1 MGKSGNKVK
10 RCVAIGCSYTA
21 HPRDGK
27 AIFHFPND
35 AELQY
40 EWLQYVGDEE
50 LYNNTVTF
58 NNKNRFLCPGH
69 FNDKCFWDKR
79 KHNLKRRSVPTIFLN
94 EPLSS
99 ERISQLLSQ
108 QTCQQSSCHV
118 AVEHAA
124 PVTPEKGEKR
134 SHPDDDEDM
143 LFLQPDP
150 KMLCTEPP
158 PTPSTPRRPMESL
171 GARERA
177 RPSRSRMSRSEI
189 ARMSGVSKITE
200 DADKVAKTA
209 LQYRQMA
216 KKLQVTLIKST
227 KKSTRYRKLF
237 NSKTLKLVEELSI
250 SATTRLIVKEALK
263 LIDSSR
269 DTLLC
274 PDIVSKL
281 APKDRHCVL
290 LFDEIFLR
298 GHLRY
303 VSSLKMVHGFEDYG
317 PDGRTHLIADH
328 ALGFMV
334 QGLNAH
340 WVLPIAFYLVS
351 KTCPSTILKKCIK
364 SVIRSL
370 RDIGLTVVASVSDQG
385 PTNRST
391 IRELKEEC
399 GDSVFYCVDQSR
411 VYHVWDVPHLM
422 KSVRNNLLTSN
433 LIFGSGKLAKWRD
446 VIDYYNLDNSL
457 CKMSVLTRKHVD
469 PKGRDKMRVSLA
481 SQALGSRTAN
491 GMEYTHRVTNGEKLP
506 SCMDTVEFIRLID
519 FYFDICNGPRASK
532 FEPQKST
539 RCDVT
544 ADSLHLQEWH
554 TMRNNMKN
562 WIFVRKKNGSRH
574 VPPCVTG
581 WLENAVTLKCLWIKL
596 QNLCF
601 KTLRLRSLNQDA
613 LENFFGLIRQC
624 GGSSSDLTCE
634 QFVGALKTCLI
645 SRYTSQ
651 IRGKNCQDDESVF
664 LSDLKLLIQNGS
676 AAAATSSSSALLRG
690 DVPTRLTP
698 VAVNNP
704 LHRMSASNLWLSTLA
719 ELTTISQCKDCRN
732 LLSTNQRTL
741 ESSCSSSI
749 MDKYPSS
756 LLITLFL
763 KTQSVFE
770 RKWRSLLF
778 KSDVFS
784 VVRKMSQE
792 SANWSSVFCA
802 AHQLGDAPDLLLE
815 KVAQH
820 LVQLKIKQC
829 NASIKAGV
837 ARYSRQAC
845 SSKNSDG
852 LHPEEEELELVE
864 EEALLL
870 ADEADSGCDRRTP
883 SRTGNAPLQ
892 TPVRMQTPLRTPN
905 RPQCSTPATPAVTP
919 KATPV
924 ATPIGTPVATPVATP
939 QIPLTPRQQ
948 ARQKVL
954 SSWEAPGSND
964 EDKIKQLFL
973 SGEIDK
979 LKVPDLKNYLK
990 LKKLKVSGLKEELKT
1005 RLKESVGL

>member
-1 MGKSGNKVK
+1 MQS
-10 RCVAIGCSYTA
+10 
-21 HPRDGK
+21 
-27 AIFHFPND
+27 
-35 AELQY
+35 
-40 EWLQYVGDEE
+40 
-50 LYNNTVTF
+50 
-58 NNKNRFLCPGH
+58 
-69 FNDKCFWDKR
+69 
-79 KHNLKRRSVPTIFLN
+79 
-94 EPLSS
+94 
-99 ERISQLLSQ
+99 
-108 QTCQQSSCHV
+108 CQQSSCHV

-200 DADKVAKTA
+200 DVDKVAKTA

-250 SATTRLIVKEALK
+250 SATTRLIVKGELRNFKKNPNGRNWTLDDKIFWLSFFKRSPKAYRFLQRYITLPSESCLK
-263 LIDSSR
+263 V
-269 DTLLC
+269 LLSQISVKPGIIAPC
-274 PDIVSKL
+274 LSILKDIVSKL

-370 RDIGLTVVASVSDQG
+370 RDVGLTVVASVSDQG

-457 CKMSVLTRKHVD
+457 CKMSVLTRKHLD

-719 ELTTISQCKDCRN
+719 ELTTIS
-732 LLSTNQRTL
+732 
-741 ESSCSSSI
+741 
-749 MDKYPSS
+749 
-756 LLITLFL
+756 
-763 KTQSVFE
+763 
-770 RKWRSLLF
+770 
-778 KSDVFS
+778 
-784 VVRKMSQE
+784 
-792 SANWSSVFCA
+792 
-802 AHQLGDAPDLLLE
+802 H
-815 KVAQH
+815 
-820 LVQLKIKQC
+820 
-829 NASIKAGV
+829 IKAGV